1 MIKLKAINPKHQSMV
16 NRCIAQLCKYHEYN
30 RERGLAYDEFL
41 SEQADAFDFLQA
53 RKLDSMASGE
63 DFDDSVAKAYRKADK
78 KCISSFDKYL
88 EYRSELPKRE
98 VANIESSEY
107 Y

>member
-1 MIKLKAINPKHQSMV
+1 MNKLKAINPKHQSMV
-16 NRCIAQLCKYHEYN
+16 NRCISWLCKYNEYDRLRN
-30 RERGLAYDEFL
+30 LAD
-41 SEQADAFDFLQA
+41 
-53 RKLDSMASGE
+53 DSMGGE

-88 EYRSELPKRE
+88 EYLSELPKRE

>member
-16 NRCIAQLCKYHEYN
+16 NRCITWLCKHHEYN
-30 RERGLAYDEFL
+30 RERGLAYD
-41 SEQADAFDFLQA
+41 A
-53 RKLDSMASGE
+53 MGGE

-88 EYRSELPKRE
+88 EYLSELPKRE

>member
-1 MIKLKAINPKHQSMV
+1 M
-16 NRCIAQLCKYHEYN
+16 
-30 RERGLAYDEFL
+30 G
-41 SEQADAFDFLQA
+41 
-53 RKLDSMASGE
+53 GE

-78 KCISSFDKYL
+78 KCIDSFDKYL
-88 EYRSELPKRE
+88 EYLSELPKRE

>member
-1 MIKLKAINPKHQSMV
+1 MNKLKAINPKHQSMV
-16 NRCIAQLCKYHEYN
+16 NRCISWLCKYNEYDRLRN
-30 RERGLAYDEFL
+30 LAD
-41 SEQADAFDFLQA
+41 
-53 RKLDSMASGE
+53 DSMGFE

-88 EYRSELPKRE
+88 EYLSELPKRE